1 MTYRSRTTRLRPAI
15 RLPGRIVAAAVTMV
29 VLLSA
34 YLATSAPDLTV
45 WDASE
50 LVTAAHTLGI
60 PHPPGTPLWVMLAHI
75 ATQLFGSAGPARSV
89 VLLSVWATALAGGLG
104 AAMTSPWI
112 GARGAVVAMV
122 SAGAMMSVWSN
133 ATEAEVY
140 AVALLHAVALLFAGE
155 HAGRRDVAHDVR
167 ARWRGL
173 LVFLAALTIPVHLS
187 AIVALPAAMALAWRG
202 RRPTLRE
209 TASYIALALLALSAV
224 AILPLRARHA
234 PVLDSGHPVTL
245 RALLDVLQRA
255 QYAVAG
261 LWPRRAPLWLQ
272 LGNVFE
278 WADWQVAFG
287 AHPFA
292 GPAWPRTSLSALWVW
307 LAILGIRR
315 LWQHDARVARALLL
329 LLLSGTFGVALWLNL
344 YAGPSFGAGVL
355 PDSAA
360 HEARERDY
368 FFVLGFWAWGM
379 LAGVG
384 LVAVGTRLARRVS
397 KPIANAVLAVAAVPL
412 LLNGPLLDR
421 RREPAASIPR
431 VFARM
436 LLDAVPVNGVLVVAG
451 DNDTFPLWY
460 LQQVEAYRVDVT
472 VVTAP
477 LLAARWYRE
486 QLASRA
492 HLLTAK
498 SVVTWSGQP
507 DALRAVREA
516 AAQSARALRVSALL
530 SRDERRML
538 DPTSGWALQGLV
550 YAPTDAR
557 VLLDRTALARAAQQI
572 PRGALAPLPPGTDAA
587 IQQLQDLLRCIGIVS
602 DADPLLVSTCNGP

>member
-1 MTYRSRTTRLRPAI
+1 MHTGRSRRAVVLPANV
-15 RLPGRIVAAAVTMV
+15 VAATVTTV
-29 VLLSA
+29 VLLSV

-45 WDASE
+45 WDAPE

-60 PHPPGTPLWVMLAHI
+60 PHPPGTPVWVMLAHI
-75 ATQLFGSAGPARSV
+75 ATQVFASAGPARSV
-89 VLLSVWATALAGGLG
+89 VLLSVWSTAIAGGLG
-104 AAMTSPWI
+104 AAMTSYWI
-112 GARGAVVAMV
+112 GARGAVIAMV
-122 SAGAMMSVWSN
+122 SAGAMMSVWNN

-140 AVALLHAVALLFAGE
+140 AVSLLHAVAMLFAGE
-155 HAGRRDVAHDVR
+155 RAGRRDVAHDVR
-167 ARWRGL
+167 SRWRGL
-173 LVFLAALTIPVHLS
+173 LVFLGALSVPVHLS
-187 AIVALPAAMALAWRG
+187 AMVALPAAVVLAWRG
-202 RRPTLRE
+202 RRPTAVE
-209 TASYIALALLALSAV
+209 TASYVALALLALSAV
-224 AILPLRARHA
+224 MMLPLRAQHS

-245 RALLDVLQRA
+245 GALLDVLQRA
-255 QYAVAG
+255 QYAVVG

-292 GPAWPRTSLSALWVW
+292 GPAWPRTALSVLWVW
-307 LAILGIRR
+307 LSTLGIRR
-315 LWQHDARVARALLL
+315 LWREDPRAGRALLV

-344 YAGPSFGAGVL
+344 HAGPSFGAGVL
-355 PDSAA
+355 PDGAA

-384 LVAVGTRLARRVS
+384 LVAVASQLARHVS
-397 KPIANAVLAVAAVPL
+397 RPLANAVLAVAAVPL
-412 LLNGPLLDR
+412 LLNGPVLDR

-472 VVTAP
+472 VVTAS
-477 LLAARWYRE
+477 LLAAQWYRE

-492 HLLTAK
+492 HLRT
-498 SVVTWSGQP
+498 SGWTWSGQA
-507 DALRAVREA
+507 DALRAVGKA
-516 AAQSARALRVSALL
+516 ALQSARALRVSALVDN
-530 SRDERRML
+530 DERQML
-538 DPTSGWALQGLV
+538 DPASGWSLQGLV
-550 YAPTDAR
+550 YAPTNA
-557 VLLDRTALARAAQQI
+557 VVAGALHLDRTALERAAEQI
-572 PRGALAPLPPGTDAA
+572 PEGALAPLPPGTDAA
-587 IQQLQDLLRCIGIVS
+587 IQQLQDLLRCTRIVS
-602 DADPLLVSTCNGP
+602 VADPLLVSTCSGP

>member
-1 MTYRSRTTRLRPAI
+1 M
-15 RLPGRIVAAAVTMV
+15 
-29 VLLSA
+29 
-34 YLATSAPDLTV
+34 
-45 WDASE
+45 
-50 LVTAAHTLGI
+50 
-60 PHPPGTPLWVMLAHI
+60 
-75 ATQLFGSAGPARSV
+75 RSV
-89 VLLSVWATALAGGLG
+89 VLLSVWASAIAGGLG
-104 AAMTSPWI
+104 AAMTSHWI
-112 GARGAVVAMV
+112 GARGAVIAMV

-140 AVALLHAVALLFAGE
+140 AVSLLHAIAMLFAGE
-155 HAGRRDVAHDVR
+155 RAGQRDVARDVR

-173 LVFLAALTIPVHLS
+173 LVFLAALTVPVHLS
-187 AIVALPAAMALAWRG
+187 AMVALPAAIALAWRG
-202 RRPTLRE
+202 GRPSLRE
-209 TASYIALALLALSAV
+209 AAAFVMLALLALSAV
-224 AILPLRARHA
+224 AILPLRAQHA
-234 PVLDSGHPVTL
+234 PVLDAGHPVTL
-245 RALLDVLQRA
+245 SALLDVLQRA

-287 AHPFA
+287 AHPYA
-292 GPAWPRTSLSALWVW
+292 GPAWSRTSLSVLWLW
-307 LAILGIRR
+307 LATLGIRR

-355 PDSAA
+355 ADSAT

-384 LVAVGTRLARRVS
+384 LVAVATRLARRVS
-397 KPIANAVLAVAAVPL
+397 SPIANAVLAVAAVPL
-412 LLNGPLLDR
+412 LINGPVLDR

-436 LLDAVPVNGVLVVAG
+436 LLDAVPVNGVLVAAG

-460 LQQVEAYRVDVT
+460 LQQDEAYRVDVT

-492 HLLTAK
+492 HLLTPKPGARW
-498 SVVTWSGQP
+498 TGQP
-507 DALRAVREA
+507 DALRAVGEA
-516 AAQSARALRVSALL
+516 AMQSVRALRVSVLL
-530 SRDERRML
+530 RSDERRML
-538 DPTSGWALQGLV
+538 DPASGWALQGLV
-550 YAPTDAR
+550 YAPTNA
-557 VLLDRTALARAAQQI
+557 VVSGALQLDRTALARATEQI
-572 PRGALAPLPPGTDAA
+572 PGSALAPLPPGTDAA
-587 IQQLQDLLRCIGIVS
+587 IQQLQDVLRCMRVVRLT
-602 DADPLLVSTCNGP
+602 DPLLVSTCNGP